1 MEESSV
7 QSQVHLMDHG
17 GNQVVR
23 RSVGLWWKVVQDLF
37 KVQAKLHV
45 KLFMHMW
52 NVFVTITMYKAKYT

>member
-37 KVQAKLHV
+37 KVQAKLHG
-45 KLFMHMW
+45 
-52 NVFVTITMYKAKYT
+52 AC

>member
-1 MEESSV
+1 
-7 QSQVHLMDHG
+7 MDHG